1 MLGDKDVAATLA
13 VKDIGA
19 AREFYEGTLGLALVA
34 DLAGGVLYRS
44 GNSMVLVYESEF
56 AGTNQA
62 TAASWSVD
70 DVEGVMQ
77 ALRDKGVTFEQYDL
91 PGVTREGD
99 VHIMGD
105 LKGCGAR
112 KPSSACKSAPLKDV
126 CELRTHTPSGRSFCS
141 GSACATPTSA
151 QAAVSAVGSAGAA
164 SAAAPPARFRP
175 PLVR

>member
-13 VKDIGA
+13 VKDLGA

-34 DLAGGVLYRS
+34 DLDGGVLYRS

-70 DVEGVMQ
+70 DVEEVMQ

-99 VHIMGD
+99 LHIMGD
-105 LKGCGAR
+105 LKGAWF
-112 KPSSACKSAPLKDV
+112 KDPDGNI
-126 CELRTHTPSGRSFCS
+126 LSIGNP
-141 GSACATPTSA
+141 PT
-151 QAAVSAVGSAGAA
+151 
-164 SAAAPPARFRP
+164 
-175 PLVR
+175 